1 MLDDLLEAMRKHD
14 RVEMAYK
21 SGVSIHTIN
30 RLMCGQDKNPTIKTV
45 EALRKFCDEKEGE
58 K

>member
-1 MLDDLLEAMRKHD
+1 MLDELILDMRKHD
-14 RVEMAYK
+14 RVEMSYK

-30 RLMCGQDKNPTIKTV
+30 KILSGRMINPTIKTV
-45 EALRKFCDEKEGE
+45 GALRKFCDEKENG

>member
-1 MLDDLLEAMRKHD
+1 MLDDLLEVMRKHD

-45 EALRKFCDEKEGE
+45 EALRKFCSTLR
-58 K
+58 